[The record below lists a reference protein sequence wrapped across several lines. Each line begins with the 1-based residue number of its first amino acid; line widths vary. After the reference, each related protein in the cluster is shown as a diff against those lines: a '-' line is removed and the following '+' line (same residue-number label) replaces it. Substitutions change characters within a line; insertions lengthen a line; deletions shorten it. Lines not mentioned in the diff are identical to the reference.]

1 LKNSDK
7 ERVTGDRLK
16 PCSYSKLITYHLVA
30 ALESHQITRRAERDA
45 RGADCFKRSSDYLS
59 EGDKTN
65 MPVKKYLKESIKLG
79 DKELTVE
86 TGRVAKQAD
95 GSVVIRYGDTML
107 LVAAVGAPHT
117 REGIDFFPLT
127 VEYREANYAAGRI
140 PGNYFR
146 REGRPTEKETLT
158 SRLIDRPCR
167 PLFTEGYKNE
177 TQVIASVISADPD
190 NNPDVIAITGASC
203 ALYLSDIPFP
213 NPIAGVR
220 VGLIDG
226 RYIINPTYDE
236 TRESR
241 LNLIVAGTEEAIV
254 MVEAGASEVSE
265 EIMVEALMLAHKEIN
280 RLCRWQRELYKALDI
295 QKRAVEAPAL
305 NEEMLGEIERNYS
318 DRLRAS
324 LDTTQQ
330 EKRASYA
337 AVDALKKEVVDS
349 YPEDQ
354 PEKRQMAKKIFDHL
368 KETIFR
374 DDILNKRRR
383 PDGRRF
389 SEIRP
394 ITCEVGWLPRVHG
407 SALFTRGETQALVT
421 TTLGTKDD
429 EQFMD
434 DLEKGEV
441 KRRFLL
447 HYNFPHYSVGEVGRF
462 GSSSRREI
470 GHGALARRS
479 IEGVLPDESQ
489 FPYTIR
495 IVSDITES
503 NGSSSMAS
511 ICGGILS
518 LMDAGVPLKA
528 PVAGVAMGLVMEGN
542 KYAIL
547 SDIAG
552 AEDHYGDMD
561 FKVAGTRE
569 GITALQMDIKISG
582 INASIL
588 AEALEQAK
596 KGRLHILDAMEKT
609 IAEPREDIAP
619 YAPRIIQIKINPDK
633 IREVIGP
640 GGKIIRAL
648 VEETGAKIDVEDD
661 GTISIASA
669 DGAAAQAAIDRIRG
683 ITAEAEIG
691 QTYLGTV
698 SRIVDFGAFVEI
710 FPGTDGLLHISEIA
724 DRRVKDVRDELKEG
738 QQIMV
743 KCIGKEG
750 NKIKLSRKAIL
761 RDEQQKAEA
770 AGAGDGE

>member
-1 LKNSDK
+1 M
-7 ERVTGDRLK
+7 
-16 PCSYSKLITYHLVA
+16 A
-30 ALESHQITRRAERDA
+30 
-45 RGADCFKRSSDYLS
+45 
-59 EGDKTN
+59 
-65 MPVKKYLKESIKLG
+65 VKKYLKESIRLG
-79 DKELTVE
+79 DRDLMVE
-86 TGRVAKQAD
+86 TGRVARQAN
-95 GSVVIRYGDTML
+95 GSVIIRYGDTML
-107 LVAAVGAPHT
+107 LCAATAANTP

-127 VEYREANYAAGRI
+127 IEYREANYAAGRI

-146 REGRPTEKETLT
+146 REGRPNEKETLT
-158 SRLIDRPCR
+158 SRLIDRPLR
-167 PLFTEGYKNE
+167 PLFPEGFRNE
-177 TQVIASVISADPD
+177 TQIVAQVISADPD
-190 NNPDVIAITGASC
+190 NDPDVVAITGASC

-226 RYIINPTYDE
+226 RYVINPTYDE
-236 TRESR
+236 RRSSR
-241 LNLIVAGTEEAIV
+241 LNLIVAGTEEAIM
-254 MVEAGASEVSE
+254 MVESGAEEVSE

-280 RLCRWQRELYKALDI
+280 RLCRWQKELYKALDVK
-295 QKRAVEAPAL
+295 KREVVAPVL
-305 NEEMLGEIERNYS
+305 DPEVVTEIESKYAE
-318 DRLRAS
+318 RLRAA
-324 LDTTQQ
+324 LDTQSQ
-330 EKRASYA
+330 DKQASYA
-337 AVDALKKEVVDS
+337 AVDALKKEVVES

-354 PEKRQMAKKIFDHL
+354 PELRQMAKKVFDHL
-368 KETIFR
+368 KESIFR

-407 SALFTRGETQALVT
+407 SSLFTRGETQALVT
-421 TTLGTKDD
+421 STLGTKDD
-429 EQFMD
+429 EQFLD

-441 KRRFLL
+441 KRRFMLN
-447 HYNFPHYSVGEVGRF
+447 YNFPPYSVGEVGRY
-462 GSSSRREI
+462 GSPGRREV
-470 GHGALARRS
+470 GHGALARRA
-479 IEGVLPDESQ
+479 IEAVLPDEKD

-495 IVSDITES
+495 VVSDITES

-511 ICGGILS
+511 VCGGILS
-518 LMDAGVPLKA
+518 LMDAGVPLKR

-561 FKVAGTRE
+561 FKVTGTRE
-569 GITALQMDIKISG
+569 GITALQMDIKIAG
-582 INASIL
+582 INAQIM

-596 KGRLHILDAMEKT
+596 KGRMHILGIMEK
-609 IAEPREDIAP
+609 ALPEPRQDLSQ
-619 YAPRIIQIKINPDK
+619 YAPRIVQIKINPDK
-633 IREVIGP
+633 IRDVIGP
-640 GGKIIRAL
+640 GGKMIRSI

-661 GTISIASA
+661 GTVSIATA
-669 DGAAAQAAIDRIRG
+669 DGAAAKAAVDRIRG
-683 ITAEAEIG
+683 LTAEADIG

-750 NKIKLSRKAIL
+750 NKIKLSRKAVL
-761 RDEQQKAEA
+761 KEEKEKTEA
-770 AGAGDGE
+770 AGSED

>member
-1 LKNSDK
+1 M
-7 ERVTGDRLK
+7 T
-16 PCSYSKLITYHLVA
+16 
-30 ALESHQITRRAERDA
+30 
-45 RGADCFKRSSDYLS
+45 
-59 EGDKTN
+59 
-65 MPVKKYLKESIKLG
+65 VKKYLKESIRVG
-79 DKELTVE
+79 DHDLTVE
-86 TGRVAKQAD
+86 VGRVAKQAD
-95 GSVVIRYGDTML
+95 GSCVIRYGDTMVL
-107 LVAAVGAPHT
+107 CAAVGALTP
-117 REGIDFFPLT
+117 REGVDFFPLT

-146 REGRPTEKETLT
+146 REGRPNEKEVLT

-167 PLFTEGYKNE
+167 PLFTDGYRNE
-177 TQVIASVISADPD
+177 TQVICSVISADPD

-213 NPIAGVR
+213 NPVAGVR
-220 VGLIDG
+220 IGLIEG
-226 RYIINPTYDE
+226 RYIVNPTYDE
-236 TRESR
+236 SRDSR

-254 MVEAGASEVSE
+254 MVEAGAHEVTE
-265 EIMVEALMLAHKEIN
+265 AIMVEALMLAHKEIN
-280 RLCRWQRELYKALDI
+280 RLCRWQKELYKALEI
-295 QKRAVEAPAL
+295 EKRPVEPPVL
-305 NEEMLGEIERNYS
+305 NEEMIGEIERNYA
-318 DRLRAS
+318 DRLRAA
-324 LDTTQQ
+324 LDTSNQ

-337 AVDALKKEVVDS
+337 GVDALKKEVVES

-354 PEKRQMAKKIFDHL
+354 NEQRTMAKVSFDHL
-368 KETIFR
+368 KEKIFR
-374 DDILNKRRR
+374 DDILNRRRR

-394 ITCEVGWLPRVHG
+394 INCEVGWLPRTHG

-421 TTLGTKDD
+421 ATLGTKED

-447 HYNFPHYSVGEVGRF
+447 HYNFPQYSVGEVGRF

-470 GHGALARRS
+470 GHGALARRAL
-479 IEGVLPDESQ
+479 EAALPDDTE

-511 ICGGILS
+511 VCGGTLA
-518 LMDAGVPLKA
+518 LMDAGVPMKSA
-528 PVAGVAMGLVMEGN
+528 VAGVAMGLVMEGN

-547 SDIAG
+547 TDIAG

-561 FKVAGTRE
+561 FKVAGTHE
-569 GITALQMDIKISG
+569 GITALQMDIKIAG
-582 INASIL
+582 VNAQIM

-596 KGRLHILDAMEKT
+596 KGRLFILGVMEQT
-609 IAEPREDIAP
+609 LPSAREAISP
-619 YAPRIIQIKINPDK
+619 HAPRIIKIKINPDK
-633 IREVIGP
+633 IRDVIGP
-640 GGKIIRAL
+640 GGKVIRAL

-661 GTISIASA
+661 GTVSIATS
-669 DGAAAQAAIDRIRG
+669 DGAAAEAAVNRIRG
-683 ITAEAEIG
+683 LTAEAEIG
-691 QTYLGTV
+691 QTYVGTV

-724 DRRVKDVRDELKEG
+724 DRRIRDVRDELKEG
-738 QQIMV
+738 QQILV

-750 NKIKLSRKAIL
+750 NKIKLSRKAVL
-761 RDEQQKAEA
+761 RDEKRNNEEA
-770 AGAGDGE
+770 TANQE